1 MDLAWGISV
10 AIVITTFFLYMVKND
25 LWWRMAILAVQAF
38 AGMILYLIF
47 QYAAHTQNAF
57 AMYAASIALIVT
69 LVFILLELVKMLIE
83 AI

>member
-1 MDLAWGISV
+1 MAWGISV
-10 AIVITTFFLYMVKND
+10 AITVVTFFLFIMKND

-47 QYAAHTQNAF
+47 QYAAYTQNAF

-69 LVFILLELVKMLIE
+69 LVFIMLELVKMLIE